1 MQISLR
7 NTNALSNLK
16 VVTALAK
23 QLTATQ
29 RNPADLLAIPE
40 YRDNR
45 DLLLN
50 IAIAS
55 FLQSISNENT
65 RKDYRKALHHF
76 SLFLHQTRDASLL
89 DAIGWDVA
97 AWREDLAET
106 GGMLGT
112 LPDQVCRR
120 RPNSPGSI
128 ETKTSALSSFYEYL
142 AKPGFYD
149 NSLSLIPS
157 NPVSALPTRHK
168 GERYGKSQKIGLK
181 AFKAILNRINLSTV
195 KGLRDYALLYGY
207 YITGRRHSEWATL
220 QWQNIDWNA
229 STPVFSYVGKGQRSF
244 RDVMPKPLMKVLIA
258 YFKGR
263 WGADFKK
270 NLRPETY
277 LFTSL
282 QARHQHNNEPLV
294 ESSVLRFVPFLPCVG
309 LTMETDHPHQKPV
322 ELMGSLISKTTGIVF
337 DPFMGSGTTGVACMN
352 LGRKFVGIEIE
363 PKYFDIACE
372 RIDDAQRQ
380 QRLFA

>member
-1 MQISLR
+1 MQISIR
-7 NTNALSNLK
+7 NTNAISDLK

-23 QLTATQ
+23 QLTVTQ

-45 DLLLN
+45 NLLLN

-55 FLQSISNENT
+55 FLQSVSNEST

-76 SLFLHQTRDASLL
+76 SIFLHQTRDASLL
-89 DAIGWDVA
+89 DAVGWDVA
-97 AWREDLAET
+97 AWREDLSET

-120 RPNSPGSI
+120 RPNSPSSI

-149 NSLSLIPS
+149 NSLFLIPS

-181 AFKAILNRINLSTV
+181 AFKAILNQIKLSTV

-207 YITGRRHSEWATL
+207 YITGRRHSVWVNL
-220 QWQNIDWNA
+220 QWQNIDWN
-229 STPVFSYVGKGQRSF
+229 SSIPVYTYVGKGQKSF
-244 RDVMPKPLMKVLIA
+244 RDVMPKTLIKVLTA
-258 YFKGR
+258 YLRGR
-263 WGADFKK
+263 WGEKFKRK
-270 NLRPETY
+270 LRPGTY

-282 QARHQHNNEPLV
+282 QPRHQHINEPLV
-294 ESSVLRFVPFLPCVG
+294 ESSVLRLIKGYAQKADLSQPERTIIHSLRHLHAETYLQAGANVETIRSRLQHQNLDTTQVYAS
-309 LTMETDHPHQKPV
+309 TMDSQKNP
-322 ELMGSLISKTTGIVF
+322 LADKL
-337 DPFMGSGTTGVACMN
+337 A
-352 LGRKFVGIEIE
+352 
-363 PKYFDIACE
+363 E
-372 RIDDAQRQ
+372 R
-380 QRLFA
+380 LKEG